1 MSTSVTDQTFRP
13 HVNPPAAVAGDP
25 LPASGAR
32 SVGHTG
38 MKVRLLGP
46 TQAWLDG
53 VELSLGSGNRTAVL
67 SFLALHANHGV
78 TREQLIAALWGD
90 SPPASATGNIYTYV
104 SALRHILEPC
114 RHRWAAGQVLTSG
127 GGTYRL
133 QARAQDIDVLQF
145 NALREEGKRHRRA
158 RNHDAELASLTA
170 ALGLWHGEALAGV
183 PGPFA
188 EAQRQRLTE
197 LRLTT
202 AERRATLLIETGRHD
217 EAISVLRVLVEA
229 HPARESLHPL
239 LAAALHAAGRAV
251 SRERQSPPGKLSG
264 GAGRR
269 RVLPVCTDFG
279 SLVGRTPEIRR
290 LRWAVAQAVRGRGRS
305 IRVEGFTGMGKSAL
319 LTVALKGPTSTNYRI
334 GWAVGRELSR
344 RVPLGLLVECVE
356 SALADETGSDLAK
369 ALSLDS
375 TTSVEDSATELVGRM
390 VGLVRQIAEQAP
402 LILIADGLHWAD
414 PQTVQV
420 WTALHELT
428 AHLPLLLVATGWP
441 GSAELRDTATDEV
454 LTLAPLSSAASAHL
468 VCSAAPE
475 PLDARELDHLLTAAG
490 GNPCYL
496 WHLATSCVSDWNA
509 PLPAS
514 LVNAVRSHLTPFDEK
529 TREALRAAAFLGAE
543 PTTDVEFGCDLDEL
557 ALVTDRPTDEL
568 RRLLLPT
575 VWAGLITIAGE
586 RLAFRHQVVAR
597 VLHQGTAGTLR
608 SLLHRSFAE
617 RIAQADGPPERVVAQ
632 LLAGAVPLDDA
643 LIRWLTVHV
652 EQLSADAPRITVML
666 LQRAHAQ
673 YAVSPGDRMVLTIW
687 LARLL
692 LRLGR
697 NCAAEAGWVAS
708 RTDDPDVEGEMR
720 WMVALT
726 YEKRGEHETAA
737 DIARAVLDERHV
749 PATWLDRFRL
759 MQIRL
764 RQHLGDRHGSACSKI
779 NPRGKRIPEQ
789 RRERGTR

>member
-1 MSTSVTDQTFRP
+1 MCIDTVDGEERSR
-13 HVNPPAAVAGDP
+13 VNIRHGSDFPTT
-25 LPASGAR
+25 ASGAGSFR
-32 SVGHTG
+32 HTG

-78 TREQLIAALWGD
+78 TREQLISALWGD
-90 SPPASATGNIYTYV
+90 DPPASATGNVYTYV

-133 QARAQDIDVLQF
+133 RARAQDIDVLQF
-145 NALREEGKRHRRA
+145 YALYEEGKRHRRA
-158 RNHDAELASLTA
+158 RDHDAELASLTA
-170 ALGLWHGEALAGV
+170 ALRLWHGEALAGV

-239 LAAALHAAGRAV
+239 LTAALHAAGRAV
-251 SRERQSPPGKLSG
+251 SRERQSHTSKPLGR
-264 GAGRR
+264 AGR
-269 RVLPVCTDFG
+269 RVLPVCTDSG
-279 SLVGRTPEIRR
+279 SLAGRTPEIRR

-319 LTVALKGPTSTNYRI
+319 LTVALKGLTSANYRI

-344 RVPLGLLVECVE
+344 RVPLGLLMECVE
-356 SALADETGSDLAK
+356 SALAGEAGSDLAE
-369 ALSLDS
+369 ALSLAS
-375 TTSVEDSATELVGRM
+375 TTSVDDSATELVGRM
-390 VGLVRQIAEQAP
+390 VGLVRHVAEQAP
-402 LILIADGLHWAD
+402 LILVADGLHWAD

-420 WTALHELT
+420 WSALHELT

-441 GSAELRDTATDEV
+441 GFAELRDTATDEI
-454 LTLAPLSSAASAHL
+454 LTLAPLSPASSAHL
-468 VCSAAPE
+468 VRSAAPE

-496 WHLATSCVSDWNA
+496 WHLATSGVFDRNA

-514 LVNAVRSHLTPFDEK
+514 LVGAVRSHLTPFDEQ
-529 TREALRAAAFLGAE
+529 TREALRAVAFLGAE
-543 PTTDVEFGCDLDEL
+543 PTTEIESGCYLDEL
-557 ALVTDRPTDEL
+557 ALVTDRSTDEL

-575 VWAGLITIAGE
+575 VRAGLITIARE

-632 LLAGAVPLDDA
+632 LLAGAVPLDGA

-666 LQRAHAQ
+666 LQRARAQ
-673 YAVSPGDRMVLTIW
+673 YAVSPADRMILTIW

-764 RQHLGDRHGSACSKI
+764 RQHLGDRPGSACSKI
-779 NPRGKRIPEQ
+779 NPRGTTIPEQ
-789 RRERGTR
+789 RRKRGTP